1 MSLKQMKITLP
12 SSFIK
17 RTIFVVK
24 TSVHLWQVFILYEHL
39 QLPVYF
45 MTTCLSLFWPCA
57 CFIEKN
63 SNIPGWKYDN
73 SVFLINFLS
82 QIFPL
87 MCLSCLFPNRRV
99 RMKICIHYIYLTHN
113 IVSLDVPKT
122 LSKGHWLKQLTLE
135 DMQVSDQDNCRRS

>member
-39 QLPVYF
+39 QLPVHF

-73 SVFLINFLS
+73 SVFLINFFVTNIS
-82 QIFPL
+82 FDV
-87 MCLSCLFPNRRV
+87 SKLFVSKQTSSDEDMYTLYIPHTQHCFV
-99 RMKICIHYIYLTHN
+99 RC
-113 IVSLDVPKT
+113 SLT

-135 DMQVSDQDNCRRS
+135 DMQVSD